1 MARGKEPVNQRISVA
16 LPDSLHALAKVVA
29 VAREM
34 TLAEYLRAAIEEEVS
49 RREAELRRSLGE
61 GLP

>member
-34 TLAEYLRAAIEEEVS
+34 TLAEYLRAAIE